1 MYSSELI
8 NIMVYGGAI
17 LFTVFCLVFGAM
29 LYMMYDKLTRVIVAA
44 VEMHAMDIK
53 SKILS
58 ESDMIY
64 QSQLQEWSIILS
76 EIKHI
81 KRLIPNVISHLCDI
95 EKSKLF
101 GARLK
106 SWRHKLQLT
115 QKDVYHK
122 TGICVGRISDIER
135 GINPSEDERGILSRM
150 MDKEEVHHGPEK
162 LDIVI
167 TKLNNSD
174 HKDGALEFEKKE
186 NELEV

>member
-1 MYSSELI
+1 MITTMMVVAGTAVAVGCLLI
-8 NIMVYGGAI
+8 
-17 LFTVFCLVFGAM
+17 GAM
-29 LYMMYDKLTRVIVAA
+29 LYVLYDKMTRVIVAA
-44 VEMHAMDIK
+44 VEIHARSSWGK
-53 SKILS
+53 TLTELNALS
-58 ESDMIY
+58 NRMRNLNG
-64 QSQLQEWSIILS
+64 QLLHEQ
-76 EIKHI
+76 
-81 KRLIPNVISHLCDI
+81 KRMNRMIPNVISHLYDI